1 MYQFNHGYELLEL
14 TKKFNLPISQI
25 VVLAEQEKTGE
36 GLDTIFQKMRN
47 NLKVMKEAINKGL
60 NEDLKSV
67 SGLSGGDAKKL
78 YERIIIGNTLSCE
91 TMAKAAAS
99 ALAVTEVN
107 ASMGKIVAAPTAGSS
122 GVIPGAL
129 ITVARKFGK
138 SDDDMTRA
146 LFTATG
152 IGIIIAKNAT
162 LSGAEGGCQAEVGSA
177 SAMAAAALVELMGG
191 TPEQC
196 LTAASF
202 AIMNLLGLVCDPVAG
217 LVEIP
222 CEKRNALGALNAMI
236 CADFAIA
243 GMDSVIP
250 FDEVVEALYKVGK
263 AIPYALRETAE
274 GGLAKTPTGIKLK
287 KKIFEKVERG
297 D

>member
-47 NLKVMKEAINKGL
+47 NLKVMREAINKGL

-78 YERIIIGNTLSCE
+78 YKRIIIGNTLSCE

-162 LSGAEGGCQAEVGSA
+162 LSGAEG
-177 SAMAAAALVELMGG
+177 
-191 TPEQC
+191 
-196 LTAASF
+196 
-202 AIMNLLGLVCDPVAG
+202 D
-217 LVEIP
+217 
-222 CEKRNALGALNAMI
+222 
-236 CADFAIA
+236 
-243 GMDSVIP
+243 
-250 FDEVVEALYKVGK
+250 
-263 AIPYALRETAE
+263 
-274 GGLAKTPTGIKLK
+274 AKQK
-287 KKIFEKVERG
+287 
-297 D
+297 